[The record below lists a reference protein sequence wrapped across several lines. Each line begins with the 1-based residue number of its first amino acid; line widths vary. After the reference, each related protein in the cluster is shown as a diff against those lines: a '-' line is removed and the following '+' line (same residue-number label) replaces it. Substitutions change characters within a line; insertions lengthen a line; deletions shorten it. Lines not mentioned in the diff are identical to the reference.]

1 MDETEQVSRLIGDI
15 YDASLDPDRWEDVLG
30 QAGNFLSAATA
41 TLGSFDVV
49 QRNVNLTKSWGY
61 DPDYLRLYMERYAP
75 INPLIPSSWLA
86 GVGDVV
92 SAADLMPYEEF
103 QQTAMYR
110 EWGVPQGY
118 IDAAQVMLEKTATVM
133 AVFQVIRHERNG
145 RVDDELRRR
154 MTLLMPHFRRAILIG
169 KVIDLHKVEAAAFA
183 DTLDGLAAGM
193 FIVDADARIVHAN
206 ARGRAIL
213 AESDVLTGLDGKL
226 SAQNPGVEQALRDV
240 FTAAKDGDA
249 AIGARGITIPLSSRN
264 GEHFVAHALPLTS
277 GARRRVGMSYSAVAA
292 FFVRKA
298 EFDLPSPIEAM
309 AARYRLTPAEL
320 RVLMAIIQVGGVPE
334 VAPVLGIS
342 ETTVKTHLQHV
353 FEKTGV
359 NRQADLV
366 KLVAEFMSP
375 FSAQASAS

>member
-30 QAGNFLSAATA
+30 KAGDFLSAATA

-49 QRNVNLTKSWGY
+49 RRNVNLTKTWGY

-86 GVGDVV
+86 SVGDVV

-118 IDAAQVMLEKTATVM
+118 IDAAQVMLEKTATAT
-133 AVFQVIRHERNG
+133 AVFQVIRHQRNG

-193 FIVDADARIVHAN
+193 FIVDGNARIVHAN
-206 ARGRAIL
+206 
-213 AESDVLTGLDGKL
+213 
-226 SAQNPGVEQALRDV
+226 
-240 FTAAKDGDA
+240 
-249 AIGARGITIPLSSRN
+249 
-264 GEHFVAHALPLTS
+264 
-277 GARRRVGMSYSAVAA
+277 
-292 FFVRKA
+292 
-298 EFDLPSPIEAM
+298 
-309 AARYRLTPAEL
+309 
-320 RVLMAIIQVGGVPE
+320 VP
-334 VAPVLGIS
+334 VAPCWQRVTCSRGWAGSCRHTTPRLSRPCTTSSGQPRTATPQSERAASLSRCHLGTGTIS
-342 ETTVKTHLQHV
+342 W
-353 FEKTGV
+353 
-359 NRQADLV
+359 R
-366 KLVAEFMSP
+366 MCCR
-375 FSAQASAS
+375 